1 MEKMEP
7 SKKFMR
13 KYGKN
18 LRYKFD
24 IAKINIIYQNNY
36 NIKELISIKLN
47 FILDWYF
54 WTFNI
59 ASRYLHK

>member
-1 MEKMEP
+1 
-7 SKKFMR
+7 MR

-36 NIKELISIKLN
+36 NVKELISIKLN
-47 FILDWYF
+47 FILD
-54 WTFNI
+54 
-59 ASRYLHK
+59 